1 MSKSQSAG
9 DFGVGSVLRNTSD
22 KLSRRTLHADRKC
35 RSIPTQNF
43 NRIVL
48 TLIDAARHVRQAP
61 KKGAPMSMT
70 ISDRR
75 LPRQLSI
82 ARDTSS

>member
-1 MSKSQSAG
+1 MSEWQSAG

-35 RSIPTQNF
+35 RSIPTRNF
-43 NRIVL
+43 NRIVR
-48 TLIDAARHVRQAP
+48 TLIDVVRQAP
-61 KKGAPMSMT
+61 KKGAPMPMT